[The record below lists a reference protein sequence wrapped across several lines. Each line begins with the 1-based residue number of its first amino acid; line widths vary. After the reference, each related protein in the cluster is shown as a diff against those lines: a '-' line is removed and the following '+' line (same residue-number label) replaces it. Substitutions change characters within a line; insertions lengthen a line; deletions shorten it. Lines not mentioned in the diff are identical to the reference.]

1 MSSGDL
7 NSTYHQAFLVS
18 DIVSF
23 ISALAVYIIFAL
35 LLTSYIVV
43 VWVCLK
49 KSPSSMRSYKWL
61 IITNATNALV
71 FEGLIVLFQ
80 PEFLL
85 PYPVVLIN
93 GIGKFLAR
101 NDSIPIITYIFCDL
115 AIITLLGN
123 GVFVVS
129 LFVFRYCQTTNH
141 FLYHRLL
148 TDMRL
153 CIPFLVIGL
162 ITVSLQYIVFANN
175 LLVVPKDFLR
185 DLKEVDPEVYS
196 RIKGRHMVVLK
207 EFRTSHFTYLF
218 VETTLLLYIAAF
230 SFVVPTCIFGCY
242 RFLIRHKS
250 ILTTKTMSLFLALI
264 NSLVLELAL
273 QLFLVVIPVSLMVV
287 GVIIDS
293 PYTAIVSAAAL
304 PAGSL
309 YPVAANVI
317 VIVFVGPYRRAVL
330 KLGRGVFGK
339 SRHLKTEVF
348 TFRQRTQP
356 PIKCSYGTSVNM
368 KRAVAAWKVY

>member
-23 ISALAVYIIFAL
+23 ISELAVYIIFAL
-35 LLTSYIVV
+35 LLTSYIIV

-49 KSPSSMRSYKWL
+49 KSPSSMRSYKWF

-93 GIGKFLAR
+93 GIGKFLVS

-141 FLYHRLL
+141 FLYHRFL

-162 ITVSLQYIVFANN
+162 VTVSLQYIVFANN
-175 LLVVPKDFLR
+175 LLVVPKDFLH
-185 DLKEVDPEVYS
+185 DLKEVDPEVYI
-196 RIKGRHMVVLK
+196 RIKGRIPNV
-207 EFRTSHFTYLF
+207 
-218 VETTLLLYIAAF
+218 AF
-230 SFVVPTCIFGCY
+230 DISIRGNNLTALHSCIFFRRADMHFWMLPVPDPAQKHPDY
-242 RFLIRHKS
+242 KNNVPIPRLD
-250 ILTTKTMSLFLALI
+250 
-264 NSLVLELAL
+264 
-273 QLFLVVIPVSLMVV
+273 QLFGARI
-287 GVIIDS
+287 
-293 PYTAIVSAAAL
+293 TAPGIS
-304 PAGSL
+304 GSDPGL
-309 YPVAANVI
+309 AN
-317 VIVFVGPYRRAVL
+317 
-330 KLGRGVFGK
+330 GRG
-339 SRHLKTEVF
+339 R
-348 TFRQRTQP
+348 
-356 PIKCSYGTSVNM
+356 Y
-368 KRAVAAWKVY
+368 Y